1 MFNNNNNNVNKNKN
15 MDPRYMDYQV
25 NPNMSNMYPGL
36 EVNRLIYEIKENRRR
51 INNLAKRLTRIE
63 SFLRI
68 KNTSEFGYI
77 EENQNP
83 NDYSF

>member
-15 MDPRYMDYQV
+15 LDPRYMDYQV

>member
-1 MFNNNNNNVNKNKN
+1 MFNNNNKNNNA
-15 MDPRYMDYQV
+15 DPRYMDYQQ
-25 NPNMSNMYPGL
+25 NPNMNPLYPGL

-63 SFLRI
+63 SYLRI
-68 KNTSEFGYI
+68 KDSSEYGYI

-83 NDYSF
+83 NDFAF

>member
-1 MFNNNNNNVNKNKN
+1 MFNNNTNNVNKNKN
-15 MDPRYMDYQV
+15 VDPRYMDYQV

-63 SFLRI
+63 SYLRI